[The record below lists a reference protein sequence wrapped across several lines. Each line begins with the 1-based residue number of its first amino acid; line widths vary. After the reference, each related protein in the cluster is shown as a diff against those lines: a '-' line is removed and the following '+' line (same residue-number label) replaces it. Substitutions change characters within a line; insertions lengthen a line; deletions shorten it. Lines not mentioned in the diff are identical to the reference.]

1 MPKALCIAGMV
12 VSILV
17 AIVFLADLAVKIPFS
32 RASLV
37 MDIALVVCSL
47 LLAVISWLTLRE
59 QG

>member
-1 MPKALCIAGMV
+1 MV